1 MTVTQARKLLGCS
14 VSSIYKFI
22 HQEDFPK
29 MQKTDLKSYSFDEAE
44 FRKWAKKHNYKLK
57 ESEV

>member
-1 MTVTQARKLLGCS
+1 MTVTQARKLLNCS
-14 VSSIYKFI
+14 VSTIYKFI

-29 MQKTDLKSYSFDEAE
+29 MHKADLKSYTFDDAE
-44 FRKWAKKHNYKLK
+44 FYAWAKKHNYKLK

>member
-1 MTVTQARKLLGCS
+1 MTVTQARRLLGCS
-14 VSSIYKFI
+14 TSTIYKFI
-22 HQEDFPK
+22 HQEYFPK
-29 MQKTDLKSYSFDEAE
+29 MQKADLKSYTFDDAE